1 MRGAKQAVLY
11 IGVWHPFFYEKGDG
25 NGKEKEKT
33 GEQIPDDDDGIWIHT
48 CRIGNCRDY
57 I

>member
-25 NGKEKEKT
+25 HGKEKEKT